1 MRDLINI
8 ILNEVT
14 LSKDKYGPGQKFI
27 ISNSQAGQA
36 LLGSLANQGLTV
48 EGPIELTNKS
58 TGADTL
64 TMRGTYDY
72 RVQMGVGTDAYEFRT
87 EDDIYFYVTG
97 TTGTIGPALNVSQES
112 KLANRGEISEGIL
125 GAAMFVKFTKRQP
138 GEEVGV
144 VTPADITNVL
154 DNLQVQG
161 NDTYSVTVNDA
172 DSEVA
177 DTISFV
183 LRLKTA
189 PYQDLMNPLKRP
201 LLANEL
207 ASAAAYV
214 NSPNAERYS
223 KYFYINGKADEI
235 NIMADG
241 AASESE
247 KKSDVW
253 VGIRDKNGAMRTLKL
268 NTSLKT
274 GGVGQFGQVSGSSA
288 ETMTKLFGYFGIDVS
303 PYVEKFEKESKKDQF
318 KGIEYMYRQITEE
331 LQNRLAGNDDNEE
344 AKFVDQVAYGIT
356 HFATLGDQNVEL
368 VDFDKGGFKI
378 HRFKNLQYKLR
389 NVNLTASYV
398 STKTRPEIII
408 HDVDNPK
415 IKLISI
421 RCKIENRPNG
431 LYVRNIIEKGNLL
444 EQLTKVQERK
454 FKDEDLPDP
463 EKTRVQIKHPGR
475 KPVSRDKD
483 TTPRQKRDK

>member
-1 MRDLINI
+1 MRNLINI

-27 ISNSQAGQA
+27 ISNSQAGQV
-36 LLGSLANQGLTV
+36 LSGSLANQGLTV

-58 TGADTL
+58 TGADAL

-154 DNLQVQG
+154 DNLQAQG

-268 NTSLKT
+268 NASLKVD
-274 GGVGQFGQVSGSSA
+274 GQSQFGQVGGSSS
-288 ETMTKLFGYFGIDVS
+288 ESMTKLFGYFGIDVS
-303 PYVEKFEKESKKDQF
+303 PYVEKFERESKKDQF
-318 KGIEYMYRQITEE
+318 KGIEYMYRQITED

-344 AKFVDQVAYGIT
+344 AKFVDQVAHGIT
-356 HFATLGDQNVEL
+356 HFAILGDQNVEL

-389 NVNLTASYV
+389 NVNLTASYI
-398 STKTRPEIII
+398 SSKTRPEIVI
-408 HDVDNPK
+408 HDVNNPK
-415 IKLISI
+415 NKLIGI

-431 LYVRNIIEKGNLL
+431 LYVRNLIEKGPLL
-444 EQLTKVQERK
+444 EEITKVQERK

-475 KPVSRDKD
+475 KPVSREKD
-483 TTPRQKRDK
+483 TTPRQKRD

>member
-27 ISNSQAGQA
+27 ISNSQAGQV
-36 LLGSLANQGLTV
+36 LSGSLANQGLAV

-72 RVQMGVGTDAYEFRT
+72 RVRMGTGNDVYEFRT
-87 EDDIYFYVTG
+87 EDDIYFYVIG

-154 DNLQVQG
+154 DNLQTQG

-201 LLANEL
+201 LIANEL

-214 NSPNAERYS
+214 NSQMAERYS
-223 KYFYINGKADEI
+223 KYFYLNGKADEI

-268 NTSLKT
+268 NASLKV
-274 GGVGQFGQVSGSSA
+274 GGIGQFGQVGGSGIDS
-288 ETMTKLFGYFGIDVS
+288 MTKLFGYFGIDIS
-303 PYVEKFEKESKKDQF
+303 PYVSKFELEHKKDQF
-318 KGIEYMYRQITEE
+318 KAIEYMYRQITDD
-331 LQNRLAGNDDNEE
+331 LQSQLAGNNDTEE
-344 AKFVDQVAYGIT
+344 ARFVDQIAHAVT
-356 HFATLGDQNVEL
+356 HFATLGDSNVEL
-368 VDFDKGGFKI
+368 VDFNKGGFKI
-378 HRFKNLQYKLR
+378 LRFKNLEYKLR
-389 NVNLTASYV
+389 TIDLTASY
-398 STKTRPEIII
+398 TGKTRPEISI
-408 HDVDNPK
+408 HDVQNPK
-415 IKLISI
+415 RELISI
-421 RCKIENRPNG
+421 RCKIENKKTGP
-431 LYVRNIIEKGNLL
+431 YVRNIIEKGPLL
-444 EQLTKVQERK
+444 EELTEVQERS
-454 FKDEDLPDP
+454 FKELELPDP
-463 EKTRVQIKHPGR
+463 EKTRLQIRPKGRRAEVQ
-475 KPVSRDKD
+475 DKD
-483 TTPRQKRDK
+483 STPRQKRDK